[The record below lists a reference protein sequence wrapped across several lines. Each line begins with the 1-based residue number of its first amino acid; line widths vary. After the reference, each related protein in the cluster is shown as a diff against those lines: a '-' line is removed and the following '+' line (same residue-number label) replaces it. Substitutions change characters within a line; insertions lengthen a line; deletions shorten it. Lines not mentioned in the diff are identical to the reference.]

1 MVMGLFPF
9 PLDFFAFQFAAQSLV
24 AVFAGFTLICNQ
36 IMAPCILKERLSKI
50 DVVASAIVVG
60 GTTVATIFGSHE
72 LEHLLTP
79 RGDSSVYFITLTGK
93 RRSRR
98 ETEFNL
104 CELLDM
110 SIEPTFLVAE
120 SCLITTMIVLGL
132 LIRQT
137 SPDRMAARFPGY
149 VSIHSKPAEP
159 EPEDESS
166 GDDSSPKKPADG
178 AGGAAPDTD
187 AADVHLD
194 MDDGGAEVAQF
205 AADTS
210 LEKQGVL
217 TEGGELNAHVP
228 KLWRGLAMARPVF
241 FGFIAG
247 GFGAQQNIVFKSA
260 GELVKLSIFNGGH
273 DYWCAFHLPSS
284 SVADT
289 CRTACYY

>member
-1 MVMGLFPF
+1 
-9 PLDFFAFQFAAQSLV
+9 
-24 AVFAGFTLICNQ
+24 
-36 IMAPCILKERLSKI
+36 
-50 DVVASAIVVG
+50 
-60 GTTVATIFGSHE
+60 
-72 LEHLLTP
+72 
-79 RGDSSVYFITLTGK
+79 
-93 RRSRR
+93 
-98 ETEFNL
+98 
-104 CELLDM
+104 M

-159 EPEDESS
+159 EPEGESS

-273 DYWCAFHLPSS
+273 DYWASHPHPWIFCIICFTLAAGQITTLNTSLAQYDAVLSLPLYNACYILLACSFGGMYYDEFAHMGTGATLAFAAGITVTASGVLLLSYNYRPQGQERKAALEPSS
-284 SVADT
+284 SSLQANES
-289 CRTACYY
+289 A